1 MSQRAQL
8 LFPAWTAGAKSHR
21 PQTFRNLPQMRDA
34 ALIEIV
40 TLLAFERRALQ
51 EALR

>member
-8 LFPAWTAGAKSHR
+8 LFPDWTAGAKSHG
-21 PQTFRNLPQMRDA
+21 PQAFRNLPQMRDA

-40 TLLAFERRALQ
+40 TLLAFKRCVPQ
-51 EALR
+51 GALR